1 MKEDQAQQNGAKIL
15 VVDDDKLVRP
25 LLSRCLPGYD
35 IVVAR
40 DGLAGLK
47 AAQEDS
53 PDIIVAD
60 YILPKMNGV
69 HLCRLLRMD
78 KRTKDI
84 PVILLSVV
92 QEEDYRQRAMQAG
105 ASCLI
110 SKAAMVEELEP
121 TVARLLRE
129 KADAAE
135 DESTG

>member
-1 MKEDQAQQNGAKIL
+1 MKEDRAEQGGAKIL

-25 LLSRCLPGYD
+25 LVSRCLPAYELV
-35 IVVAR
+35 IAR

-47 AAQEDS
+47 AAQEIS

-92 QEEDYRQRAMQAG
+92 QEEDYRQRAMQSG

-110 SKAAMVEELEP
+110 SKAAMVEELGP
-121 TVARLLRE
+121 TVDRLLRE
-129 KADAAE
+129 KAEAAE
-135 DESTG
+135 SE

>member
-1 MKEDQAQQNGAKIL
+1 MNEDQATQSGAKVL

-25 LLSRCLPGYD
+25 LVARCLPGYE
-35 IVVAR
+35 IAIAR

-47 AAQEDS
+47 AAQESS

-78 KRTKDI
+78 KRTRGI

-92 QEEDYRQRAMQAG
+92 QEEDYRKSAMQSG

-110 SKAAMVEELEP
+110 SKAAMVEELGP
-121 TVARLLRE
+121 TVDRLIRE
-129 KADAAE
+129 KAEAAG
-135 DESTG
+135 D

>member
-1 MKEDQAQQNGAKIL
+1 MKDEQAMQSGANVL

-25 LLSRCLPGYD
+25 LVARCLPGYEL
-35 IVVAR
+35 VVVR

-47 AAQEDS
+47 AAQEGS

-92 QEEDYRQRAMQAG
+92 QEEDYRQRAIQSG

-110 SKAAMVEELEP
+110 SKAAMVEELGP
-121 TVARLLRE
+121 TVDRLLRE
-129 KADAAE
+129 RAEAAG
-135 DESTG
+135 D